1 MKNMKIAGKAVIAVA
16 SVAMLLG
23 CTPDGNGLKDVTPTD
38 AKSTVKTT
46 RTTRTTRKTKKA
58 KKARKN
64 FSQIITAESIRKNM
78 LKCRLGYSGEKFKAP
93 YEYIG
98 VGSFKSYK
106 ISKTCQFYILKSLDH
121 PGAGTRKADIKKT
134 AKIISLYKTKTFTKT
149 YKKKKIKY
157 DANIPFKVKVK
168 NGQVVKMTELHQS

>member
-1 MKNMKIAGKAVIAVA
+1 MKNMKNMKIAGKAVIAVA

-23 CTPDGNGLKDVTPTD
+23 CTPDENGLKEVTPTD
-38 AKSTVKTT
+38 AKNAVK
-46 RTTRTTRKTKKA
+46 TTRKTKTT
-58 KKARKN
+58 KKTVKN
-64 FSQIITAESIRKNM
+64 FSQIITAESIKRNM

-98 VGSFKSYK
+98 VGSFKTYK
-106 ISKTCQFYILKSLDH
+106 ISKTCQFYLLKSLDH

-168 NGQVVKMTELHQS
+168 NDQVVKMTELHQS